1 MQRDDLKDISVT
13 QVGSLSLLLQ
23 EITYLCRKKKDK
35 SIFFDHNAYCFGNNL
50 DTLRL
55 QAMCQSEGT
64 MIPVYIQESQ
74 WERFEKI
81 VD

>member
-1 MQRDDLKDISVT
+1 MQRDDLKDISVI

-23 EITYLCRKKKDK
+23 EIAYPCRKKKDK
-35 SIFFDHNAYCFGNNL
+35 SVFVDHNAYCFGNIL

-64 MIPVYIQESQ
+64 MIPVYIQESH
-74 WERFEKI
+74 WEHFEKM